1 MIKGQKE
8 FENENERGEIESDV
22 LLSSKTTEKK
32 RHRSVLDIR
41 SVSSPIAAATYA
53 FETSYYR
60 LPKETRYSLANGTTC
75 SSRDAKELLSPTIA
89 PMRTCKQSFEL
100 PFSHLLSL
108 FLFLSLCG
116 EHNAEESAESSSQTS
131 AQPTYCIMSKREVA

>member
-89 PMRTCKQSFEL
+89 PMRTCKQSLEL

-108 FLFLSLCG
+108 SLSLSLSARGAQRRRVSG
-116 EHNAEESAESSSQTS
+116 EQQSNVCTTNLLHH
-131 AQPTYCIMSKREVA
+131 V